1 MKTKRLL
8 SVLTLAVLLPYTALA
23 EEWQD
28 PITKVNYE
36 TMGSSNGYYAIVVKS
51 PKATGDI
58 TIRST
63 ITING
68 YQYPVTY
75 IWTQAFDDN
84 NNITSVTIPGSII
97 GIDPAFRG
105 CSNLKEVTI
114 QEGVTYIG
122 TGAFMNCSSL
132 TQVTIPKSVT
142 DIGNTA
148 FANCSSLTSVTIP
161 EGITRIES
169 WTFQGCSSLKEVVIP
184 STMTFIGG
192 YVFAN
197 CSSLE
202 SVTIPETV
210 TFIAD
215 YAFSGCSSLT
225 EVTIPGGV
233 TDIRPSTFEGC
244 SGLTEV
250 IIQEGVTSI
259 GKKAFSGCSGL
270 TKVTIPEGVTT
281 IGERAFAACSSL
293 TKVTIPSSVTSIS
306 NTAFSECSGLTSIIV
321 ESGNTVYDSR
331 DNCNAIIET
340 ASNTLFLGCQ
350 NTVIPLSIT
359 SIGDYA
365 FGGCTSLTEVTIPSS
380 VTSIGNSAFRGCTS
394 LTEVTIPSNVTSIGN
409 SAFYNCRG
417 LTSVTSLIQEPFIID
432 PGVFWILSEQEYLSG
447 SFTTATLYV
456 PKGTKEKYK
465 ATAGWKEFTNIV
477 EMEDDDPT
485 NVEAITNHSENMVTE
500 RYALG
505 GQRVSGQQ
513 RSLNIERMSDG
524 TIKKVM
530 VR

>member
-36 TMGSSNGYYAIVVKS
+36 TMSSSNGYYAIVVKS

-97 GIDPAFRG
+97 GIGRAFYG

-142 DIGNTA
+142 GIGTSA

-225 EVTIPGGV
+225 EVTIPGSV
-233 TDIRPSTFEGC
+233 TDIRSSTFEGC

-259 GKKAFSGCSGL
+259 GKKAFSGCSG
-270 TKVTIPEGVTT
+270 
-281 IGERAFAACSSL
+281 
-293 TKVTIPSSVTSIS
+293 
-306 NTAFSECSGLTSIIV
+306 
-321 ESGNTVYDSR
+321 
-331 DNCNAIIET
+331 
-340 ASNTLFLGCQ
+340 
-350 NTVIPLSIT
+350 
-359 SIGDYA
+359 
-365 FGGCTSLTEVTIPSS
+365 
-380 VTSIGNSAFRGCTS
+380 

-432 PGVFWILSEQEYLSG
+432 PGVFWIDSEQQYLSG

-465 ATAGWKEFTNIV
+465 ATAGWDEFKNIV